1 MPMNELLTPFGKD
14 LEKAVRTRTE
24 LKDNLNEEQA
34 LLSKKNAFRLEQTRQ
49 LLTNSDS
56 IVIVGPGPISNKDL
70 KFLIK
75 LQQKNNVA
83 SIFSQWANFRDC
95 LEPQILA
102 SCHVNPL
109 MASLLS
115 SNPPST
121 VTHGAYVSSPPVLS
135 KNLHIEMVR
144 SFFVFTSRKRNCRP
158 FN

>member
-1 MPMNELLTPFGKD
+1 MYELLTPFGKA
-14 LEKAVRTRTE
+14 LEKAAKTRTE
-24 LKDNLNEEQA
+24 LKEHVNEEQSFSA
-34 LLSKKNAFRLEQTRQ
+34 LKKNSLRLEQTRQ
-49 LLTNSDS
+49 LLTNFDYT
-56 IVIVGPGPISNKDL
+56 VIVGLGPISNKDL

-121 VTHGAYVSSPPVLS
+121 VIHGAYVSSPPVLS
-135 KNLHIEMVR
+135 K
-144 SFFVFTSRKRNCRP
+144 SFILRWCDP
-158 FN
+158 FCLYQQEAQLPTI

>member
-34 LLSKKNAFRLEQTRQ
+34 LFALKKNAFRLEQTRQ

-56 IVIVGPGPISNKDL
+56 TVIVGPGPISNKDL

-115 SNPPST
+115 SNLST
-121 VTHGAYVSSPPVLS
+121 VIHGAYVSSLY
-135 KNLHIEMVR
+135 
-144 SFFVFTSRKRNCRP
+144 
-158 FN
+158 